1 MGKEAG
7 QQVGNNNNYN
17 YSKNAKSNEIAVAT
31 ANWMMIGHITMR
43 SSLLKLRQKTDDYK
57 LMNNWIID
65 THTETHLHTF
75 N

>member
-31 ANWMMIGHITMR
+31 AN
-43 SSLLKLRQKTDDYK
+43 
-57 LMNNWIID
+57 
-65 THTETHLHTF
+65 
-75 N
+75 